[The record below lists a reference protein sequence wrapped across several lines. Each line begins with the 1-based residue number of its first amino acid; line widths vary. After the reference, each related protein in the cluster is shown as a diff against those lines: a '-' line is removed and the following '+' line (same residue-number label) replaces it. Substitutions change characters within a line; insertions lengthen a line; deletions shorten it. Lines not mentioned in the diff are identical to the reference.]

1 MFVLILSQS
10 GEASRAM
17 LGSGFARLIVT
28 SLGTAYDALQWLL
41 EDILMTKSA
50 IFQPMSTGI
59 LYYLWCGDLQL
70 QLYPRVC
77 RFCFQATYSLHAL
90 PGALTLP

>member
-1 MFVLILSQS
+1 
-10 GEASRAM
+10 M

-28 SLGTAYDALQWLL
+28 SLGTAYDALQRLL
-41 EDILMTKSA
+41 EDMLMTKST

-70 QLYPRVC
+70 QLYP
-77 RFCFQATYSLHAL
+77 QATYSLHAL